1 MYKGLIYFM
10 GILLFMSCEPDEN
23 SQSNKSGLNSIRR
36 KTVSADDSWQKM
48 AVMDRYVKD
57 EALLIEQRDFLFTHI
72 RDQNFVG
79 KIFSINHIR
88 LSIEEREIVY
98 SFPDSIFL
106 NSNNYEP
113 YEMVTRGEDNVEGYI
128 AFHTANLL
136 AETPGIKNRD
146 FVLYWEKR
154 YSLDQQGNDDYFA
167 KYINKVENRNL
178 RDSLSM
184 IINEK
189 SYIIIGGLV
198 SKPSVLP
205 LKIFLNS
212 IDSEERRNLILEY
225 VNEETNIGEK

>member
-79 KIFSINHIR
+79 KIFLINHVR
-88 LSIEEREIVY
+88 LSIEERELVY
-98 SFPDSIFL
+98 SLPDSIFL

-113 YEMVTRGEDNVEGYI
+113 YEMVARGE
-128 AFHTANLL
+128 
-136 AETPGIKNRD
+136 
-146 FVLYWEKR
+146 
-154 YSLDQQGNDDYFA
+154 
-167 KYINKVENRNL
+167 
-178 RDSLSM
+178 
-184 IINEK
+184 
-189 SYIIIGGLV
+189 IGRA
-198 SKPSVLP
+198 SCR
-205 LKIFLNS
+205 
-212 IDSEERRNLILEY
+212 ER
-225 VNEETNIGEK
+225 V